1 MAPSHEKTSSS
12 LDPKSI
18 AEAIM
23 AGNRQMLA
31 RVITL
36 VESAKEEH
44 QEKAHAVLDICLAK
58 QRESMVIGITGSP
71 GAGKSSFIEAL
82 GAEIIQKGLT
92 LAVLC
97 IDPSSRRSGGSILG
111 DKARMEKLSTRPEAF
126 IRPTPSSCHLGGSG
140 PRTHE
145 TIMLTRAAGYDVIL
159 VETVGVGQS
168 EVQIENMTDCILLLM
183 LPGSGD
189 ELQGIKRGIMEI
201 ADIVCIS
208 KTDGEQERSA
218 TLAQAD
224 FEAALG
230 MLPPKH
236 EGRRRKVLL
245 TSALNGKGIRESWKE
260 IAEHFSFLREL
271 GILERRRQEQ
281 LSMLLDGLVEDELKK
296 QFLADPQ
303 VAKRKKEIEAAV
315 QSRSLSPFSGAAKL
329 VKTFTGRR

>member
-1 MAPSHEKTSSS
+1 
-12 LDPKSI
+12 
-18 AEAIM
+18 
-23 AGNRQMLA
+23 
-31 RVITL
+31 
-36 VESAKEEH
+36 
-44 QEKAHAVLDICLAK
+44 
-58 QRESMVIGITGSP
+58 
-71 GAGKSSFIEAL
+71 
-82 GAEIIQKGLT
+82 
-92 LAVLC
+92 
-97 IDPSSRRSGGSILG
+97 
-111 DKARMEKLSTRPEAF
+111 
-126 IRPTPSSCHLGGSG
+126 
-140 PRTHE
+140 
-145 TIMLTRAAGYDVIL
+145 
-159 VETVGVGQS
+159 
-168 EVQIENMTDCILLLM
+168 
-183 LPGSGD
+183 
-189 ELQGIKRGIMEI
+189 MEI

>member
-1 MAPSHEKTSSS
+1 MARSPEKTSSGMEAEN
-12 LDPKSI
+12 I
-18 AEAIM
+18 AEAII

-31 RVITL
+31 RAITL
-36 VESAKEEH
+36 VESSKEEH
-44 QEKAHAVLDICLAK
+44 QEKAHAVLDLCLA
-58 QRESMVIGITGSP
+58 QQSESMVIGITGSP

-82 GAEIIQKGLT
+82 GEEIIHRGLT

-201 ADIVCIS
+201 ADIICIS
-208 KTDGEQERSA
+208 KTDGRQEQIAS
-218 TLAQAD
+218 LAQAD

-236 EGRRRKVLL
+236 EGRQRKVLL
-245 TSALNGKGIRESWKE
+245 TSALNGKGITESWEE
-260 IAEHFSFLREL
+260 IIAHFSFMRKR
-271 GILERRRQEQ
+271 GILDARRQEQ
-281 LSMLLDGLVEDELKK
+281 LSTLLEGLVEEELKK
-296 QFLADPQ
+296 QFMADPG

-315 QSRSLSPFSGAAKL
+315 LSRSLSPFSGATQL
-329 VKTFTGRR
+329 VKSFIDRR

>member
-31 RVITL
+31 RAITL

-126 IRPTPSSCHLGGSG
+126 IRPTP
-140 PRTHE
+140 R
-145 TIMLTRAAGYDVIL
+145 RVIW
-159 VETVGVGQS
+159 E
-168 EVQIENMTDCILLLM
+168 
-183 LPGSGD
+183 
-189 ELQGIKRGIMEI
+189 
-201 ADIVCIS
+201 
-208 KTDGEQERSA
+208 
-218 TLAQAD
+218 
-224 FEAALG
+224 EAAREPMKQLCS
-230 MLPPKH
+230 P
-236 EGRRRKVLL
+236 GRQD
-245 TSALNGKGIRESWKE
+245 TM
-260 IAEHFSFLREL
+260 SFL
-271 GILERRRQEQ
+271 
-281 LSMLLDGLVEDELKK
+281 LK
-296 QFLADPQ
+296 
-303 VAKRKKEIEAAV
+303 
-315 QSRSLSPFSGAAKL
+315 QSG
-329 VKTFTGRR
+329 